1 MRTAYISLLDIG
13 SRMAHAMQVM
23 KNAQAWAKASGDFEF
38 VTSLS
43 LSSYL
48 SLDWAKVRDL
58 YGLSHD
64 FAIKTWPLHDR
75 WRRFRLPGLEK
86 IYQRLAAKRCAN
98 RGVELVYTRT
108 YLTPCYTLPLGLP
121 TVVETHSPPDD
132 DPSRQALYK
141 MLDHPKLLALVTISQ
156 ELARRYRDFG
166 MPSEKILVAP
176 DGVDLD
182 AFSQP
187 LCKQAARAALGLPL
201 EKPIAA
207 YVGHLYAGRGVEHI
221 LEAAQRLPEVEFLL
235 VGGHPEDQ
243 LRWQNVAQSM
253 GLKNLLFAGFVPNR
267 EVPSYLWAADFLL
280 MPYGLSCPTV
290 DWMSPLK
297 MFEYMAAGRAIVASD
312 LPAVREVLSHGQ
324 NAWLCA
330 PDSGEALADAI
341 STLAEKEEL
350 CAEMGAN
357 ALENVAGYSWD
368 NRIKRIMDFAIS
380 KTHQ

>member
-23 KNAQAWAKASGDFEF
+23 KNAQAWAKASDDFEF

-43 LSSYL
+43 LSNYL
-48 SLDWAKVRDL
+48 SLDWAKARDL

-64 FAIKTWPLHDR
+64 FTIKTWPLHDR

-166 MPSEKILVAP
+166 MPPEKILVAP

-187 LCKQAARAALGLPL
+187 LSKQAARAALGLPL

-207 YVGHLYAGRGVEHI
+207 YVGHLYTGRGVEHI

-341 STLAEKEEL
+341 STMAEKEEL
-350 CAEMGAN
+350 CAKMGAN

-380 KTHQ
+380 KIHQ